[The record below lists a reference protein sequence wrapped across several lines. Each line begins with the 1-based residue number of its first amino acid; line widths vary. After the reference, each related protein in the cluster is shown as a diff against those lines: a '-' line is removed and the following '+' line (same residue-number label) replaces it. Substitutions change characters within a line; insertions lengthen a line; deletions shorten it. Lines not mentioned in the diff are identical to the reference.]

1 MKYPTDSIAVI
12 LLAAGA
18 SIRLGE
24 PKQLLQVQ
32 GETLLRR
39 SAKFA
44 LAVSSQI
51 VVTLGS
57 NVEKMRGEIEDLP
70 VEVSENKDWKTG
82 MSGSIKTGL
91 EKLLADTNNLEAV
104 IVMVCD
110 QPFADTRLLEKI
122 ISAYNETNSLIVAC
136 EYQNTLGVPA
146 LFQKELF
153 PELLALG
160 SQLGAKQ
167 LIKKYKS
174 QTVRISFPEGAF
186 DVDTPSDYEN
196 LKKNF

>member
-110 QPFADTRLLEKI
+110 QPFADTRLLAKI
-122 ISAYNETNSLIVAC
+122 ISAYKETNSLIVAC
-136 EYQNTLGVPA
+136 EYQNTLGVPS
-146 LFQKELF
+146 LFHVDLF
-153 PELLALG
+153 PSCSSSRHSERRERRWIPRETRPAVL
-160 SQLGAKQ
+160 SRRRV
-167 LIKKYKS
+167 ICETPTNYKDS
-174 QTVRISFPEGAF
+174 
-186 DVDTPSDYEN
+186 
-196 LKKNF
+196 

>member
-110 QPFADTRLLEKI
+110 QPLPMTRLLEKI

-136 EYQNTLGVPA
+136 EYQNTLGVPRFSRG
-146 LFQKELF
+146 LFR
-153 PELLALG
+153 LL
-160 SQLGAKQ
+160 SSRHSNGASHDN
-167 LIKKYKS
+167 KKYRENTRQFFS
-174 QTVRISFPEGAF
+174 RRRVECTPRIQRF
-186 DVDTPSDYEN
+186 
-196 LKKNF
+196 